1 MYLNYEILLNG
12 YQTIYLG
19 ESIPITSLT
28 DLKNSFEKIT
38 FLSYLTVEPNQE
50 EVNNFVQEFQT
61 TILDNTKHEL
71 LLLGRM
77 TEFIE
82 QNNKFENINIFNSIE
97 ELTASL

>member
-1 MYLNYEILLNG
+1 MIDDRKSEN
-12 YQTIYLG
+12 
-19 ESIPITSLT
+19 
-28 DLKNSFEKIT
+28 
-38 FLSYLTVEPNQE
+38 VEPNQE